1 MAKVGSTL
9 TISLGNWDSGVAF
22 TYNWLRSD
30 GSSIGSGSSYQTTGS
45 DLNKTIWV
53 SITGS
58 RAGSPSVT
66 RVSNA
71 TAIIQKGAMTNTIPP
86 SISGVTEEGGLLTA
100 NVGTWNISPS
110 FSFQWL
116 RNGITIPGATSSA
129 YKITANDANNRIS
142 VRVTGTQSGYES
154 LAVTSSAT
162 DLITAKL
169 KLTPTPTISG
179 RAWVGYSLYSNPGT
193 WDAEVTLSYQWLRDG
208 IAIPGATGP
217 SYLLLESDLGMQT
230 KISLVVTG
238 SKTNYPSVSKTS
250 SIVQG
255 VGRRY
260 GFGSTPTVDTTV
272 ILFSTTWERTNVFQ
286 WFVNGAVVGTSDRIF
301 VNPEW
306 VGQSI
311 YATINGERTS
321 LDVIQSNSGLTLEG
335 VRVSG
340 VTSPGQTLT
349 ASWYSMI
356 RGNSFDLVGK
366 IQWYKSGVII
376 PGATSKTYVLTSN
389 DVGSYFTFTVTVDK
403 QGYVSRTATST
414 PTASVAST
422 P

>member
-1 MAKVGSTL
+1 VT
-9 TISLGNWDSGVAF
+9 F

-30 GSSIGSGSSYQTTGS
+30 GASIGSGNSYQTTGS
-45 DLNKTIWV
+45 DLEKTIWV

-71 TAIIQKGAMTNTIPP
+71 TAVIQKGAMTNTIPP
-86 SISGVTEEGGLLTA
+86 FISGVTEEGELLTA
-100 NVGTWNISPS
+100 NVGTWSISPS

-116 RNGITIPGATSSA
+116 RNGILIPGATSSA
-129 YKITANDANNRIS
+129 FRLTNKDSNNRIS
-142 VRVTGTQSGYES
+142 VKITGTQSGYES
-154 LAVTSSAT
+154 LAVTSS
-162 DLITAKL
+162 DNLITAKL

-179 RAWVGYSLYSNPGT
+179 RGWVGYSLYSNPGT
-193 WDAEVTLSYQWLRDG
+193 WDAEVTLTYQWLRNG
-208 IAIPGATGP
+208 TAIPGATAP
-217 SYLLLESDLGMQT
+217 SYLLLESDLGWDT

-272 ILFSTTWERTNVFQ
+272 ILSSTTWERTNVFQ
-286 WFVNGAVVGTSDRIF
+286 WFVNGSVVGTSDRIF
-301 VNPEW
+301 VKPEW

-311 YATINGERTS
+311 YATINGERTYV
-321 LDVIQSNSGLTLEG
+321 DVIQSNSGLTLEG

-349 ASWYSMI
+349 AAWYSMI
-356 RGNSFDLVGK
+356 RGYSFDLEGK
-366 IQWYKSGVII
+366 IQWYKSGVLI

-389 DVGSYFTFTVTVDK
+389 DSGSFFTFTVTVDK

-414 PTASVAST
+414 PTASVT
-422 P
+422 